1 MSDLEN
7 KDDGIMQMHIEKE
20 MKKSYLDYAM
30 TVIVSRALP
39 DVRDG
44 LKPVHRRILYA
55 ANELGLTPDKPHRK
69 CARIVG
75 DVLGKYHPH
84 GDTAVYDAMV
94 RLAQDFSMRYPL
106 IDGHGNFGSVDGDQA
121 AAMRYTEARM
131 SKMAMELLRDIGKE
145 TVDYRL
151 NFDETLKEPT
161 VLPSRFPNL
170 LVNGSTGI
178 AVGMA
183 SSIPPHNLGEVING
197 TIALID
203 NPDITIPELMEY
215 IKGPDFPTGAIIV
228 GKENIRNAYMTGR
241 GFVKVK
247 SKLEIEEYKN
257 GRNRI
262 VVHEIPYVVNKA
274 RLIEKIAELVKEKK
288 IDGISE
294 LRDESDRTGMR
305 IVIEI
310 KKDYNANVVLNNL
323 YKHTQLQ
330 DNFSIIMIA
339 LVNGEPKV
347 LNLKDMIY
355 YYVEHQRNVIRRRT
369 EYDLSKAEARAHILE
384 GLRIAIDNI
393 DEVIKIIRTS
403 YDNAEQNL
411 MTRFDLSEVQA
422 KAIVDMRL
430 RRLQG
435 LEREKIEEEY
445 AELIKLINKYK
456 EILANPYLIDE
467 IIKTELNEIK
477 NNYYD
482 ERRTEITH
490 DDDEINVEDLIEEEN
505 VAITIT
511 NFGYI
516 KRLPEDT
523 YKAQRRGGKGVTGL
537 TTREEDFVKD
547 LFITSTHDYLLFF
560 TNKGKMYRIKAYK
573 VPEARRQAKGTAVVN
588 LINLDGGEKVAAI
601 IPMRTF
607 SEEEYLIL
615 STKKGIIKKT
625 KLSEF
630 ETSRK
635 TGLIAIK
642 IAEEDELIS
651 VNTTDGTKD
660 VLIVTKKG
668 KAIRFSELDVRETGR
683 STMGVKAI
691 KTSKDDELVAMLI
704 LDGDG
709 TAVPSDIVEPIED
722 ENLTLEDID
731 GNDVDAV
738 DSLDA
743 IDDVDDMDDENIV
756 ETREKLITLTEN
768 GFSKM
773 TSTTAY
779 RRQSRAG
786 KGVKTHNINDKTGD
800 IVGAMII
807 EPENDLMIISQAGSI
822 IRMHASDIS
831 ITGRDTQGVKAM
843 RLNEGDKVVSLAKLV
858 RDEEE
863 STEE

>member
-1 MSDLEN
+1 MSDLDN
-7 KDDGIMQMHIEKE
+7 RNDGIHQMHIEKE

-55 ANELGLTPDKPHRK
+55 TDELGLTSDKPHRK

-84 GDTAVYDAMV
+84 GDSAVYDALV

-106 IDGHGNFGSVDGDQA
+106 IDGQGNFGSVDGDLA

-131 SKMAMELLRDIGKE
+131 AKIGAELLRDIGKE
-145 TVDYRL
+145 TIDYRA
-151 NFDETLKEPT
+151 NFDETLNEPI

-170 LVNGSTGI
+170 LVNGSSGI

-197 TIALID
+197 IIAYIE
-203 NPDITIPELMEY
+203 NPDITIPEIMKY

-228 GKENIRNAYMTGR
+228 GKENIKNAYMTGR
-241 GFVKVK
+241 GSIKVK
-247 SKLEIEEYKN
+247 AKLEIEEMK
-257 GRNRI
+257 GGKNRI
-262 VVHEIPYVVNKA
+262 IVNEIPYQVNKA
-274 RLIEKIAELVKEKK
+274 RLIEKIAELVKDKK
-288 IDGISE
+288 IEGISD
-294 LRDESDRTGMR
+294 LRDESDKDGMR

-310 KKDYNANVVLNNL
+310 KKDYNPNIILNNL

-330 DNFSIIMIA
+330 DNFSVIMIA

-347 LNLKDMIY
+347 LNLKEMIH
-355 YYVEHQRNVIRRRT
+355 YYVLHQREVITRRT
-369 EYDLSKAEARAHILE
+369 RYELRKAQERAHILE

-393 DEVIKIIRTS
+393 DEVIKIIRAS
-403 YDNAEQNL
+403 YNDAEQKL
-411 MTRFDLSEVQA
+411 MERFDLSEIQA
-422 KAIVDMRL
+422 KSIVDMRL

-445 AELIKLINKYK
+445 EELIKLINKLT
-456 EILANPYLIDE
+456 EILENQYLIDE
-467 IIKTELNEIK
+467 IVKTELTEIK
-477 NNYYD
+477 NKYYD
-482 ERRTEITH
+482 ERRTQITH
-490 DDDEINVEDLIEEEN
+490 DEGEINIEDLIEEEN

-523 YKAQRRGGKGVTGL
+523 YKAQRRGGKGITGL

-560 TNKGKMYRIKAYK
+560 TNKGKVYRIKAYE

-588 LINLDGGEKVAAI
+588 LINLDANEKVAAV
-601 IPMRTF
+601 IPMKDF
-607 SEEEYLIL
+607 KNDEEYLIL

-625 KLSEF
+625 KLNEF
-630 ETSRK
+630 DTSRK
-635 TGLIAIK
+635 SGLLAIK
-642 IAEEDELIS
+642 IAEDDELIS
-651 VNTTDGTKD
+651 VNKTDGTKD
-660 VLIVTKKG
+660 VLIVSKKG
-668 KAIRFSELDVRETGR
+668 KAIRFSEDDVRETGR
-683 STMGVKAI
+683 NSIGVKAI
-691 KTSKDDELVAMLI
+691 STSKDDELVAMLI
-704 LDGDG
+704 LDPDN
-709 TAVPSDIVEPIED
+709 SQILDED
-722 ENLTLEDID
+722 EEIEEINEDQIP
-731 GNDVDAV
+731 
-738 DSLDA
+738 
-743 IDDVDDMDDENIV
+743 

-768 GFSKM
+768 GFAKM
-773 TSTTAY
+773 TSTSAY
-779 RRQSRAG
+779 RKQARAG
-786 KGVKTHNINDKTGD
+786 KGVKTHNINKKTGD

-807 EPENDLMIISQAGSI
+807 EPENDLMIISQLGSI
-822 IRMHASDIS
+822 IRMYASDIS

-843 RLNEGDKVVSLAKLV
+843 RLNEGDKVVSLAKLI
-858 RDEEE
+858 REEIDSDEEE
-863 STEE
+863 

>member
-7 KDDGIMQMHIEKE
+7 KNDGILQMHIEKE
-20 MKKSYLDYAM
+20 MQKSFLDYAM

-131 SKMAMELLRDIGKE
+131 SKMAMELLKDIGKE

-151 NFDETLKEPT
+151 NFDETLKEPV

-170 LVNGSTGI
+170 LVNGSSGI

-197 TIALID
+197 TIAYID
-203 NPDITIPELMEY
+203 NPEITIPELMKY

-228 GKENIRNAYMTGR
+228 GKENIKKAYMTGR
-241 GFVKVK
+241 GSVKVK
-247 SKLEIEEYKN
+247 SKLEIEEMKN
-257 GRNRI
+257 GKNRI
-262 VVHEIPYVVNKA
+262 IVSEIPYVVNKA
-274 RLIEKIAELVKEKK
+274 RLIEKIAELVKDKR
-288 IDGISE
+288 IDGISD
-294 LRDESDRTGMR
+294 LRDESDRDGMR

-310 KKDYNANVVLNNL
+310 KKDYNANIVLNNL

-339 LVNGEPKV
+339 IVNGEPKV
-347 LNLKDMIY
+347 LNLKEMIY
-355 YYVEHQRNVIRRRT
+355 HYVEHQRVIIRRRT
-369 EYDLSKAEARAHILE
+369 EYDLNKAEARAHILE

-393 DEVIKIIRTS
+393 DEVIKIIRSS

-411 MTRFDLSEVQA
+411 MDRFNLSEIQA
-422 KAIVDMRL
+422 KSIVDMRL

-435 LEREKIEEEY
+435 LEREKLEEEY
-445 AELIKLINKYK
+445 EELIKMINKFK
-456 EILANPYLIDE
+456 EILENSYLIDE
-467 IIKTELNEIK
+467 IIKTELTEIK
-477 NNYYD
+477 NSYYD
-482 ERRTEITH
+482 ERRTQITH
-490 DDDEINVEDLIEEEN
+490 DEDEINVEDLIEEEN

-523 YKAQRRGGKGVTGL
+523 YKAQKRGGKGITGL

-547 LFITSTHDYLLFF
+547 LFITSTHDYLMFF
-560 TNKGKMYRIKAYK
+560 TNKGKMYRMKAYE

-588 LINLDGGEKVAAI
+588 LINLDAGEKVAAI
-601 IPMRTF
+601 IPMKDF
-607 SEEEYLIL
+607 SNDNEYLIL

-625 KLSEF
+625 KLNEF
-630 ETSRK
+630 DTSRK
-635 TGLIAIK
+635 SGLLAIK
-642 IAEEDELIS
+642 IAEDDELIS
-651 VNTTDGTKD
+651 VNKTDGTKD

-668 KAIRFSELDVRETGR
+668 KAIRFSEDDVRETGR
-683 STMGVKAI
+683 ISMGVKAI
-691 KTSKDDELVAMLI
+691 STSKDDELVAMLI
-704 LDGDG
+704 LD
-709 TAVPSDIVEPIED
+709 SDNTQISE
-722 ENLTLEDID
+722 
-731 GNDVDAV
+731 
-738 DSLDA
+738 
-743 IDDVDDMDDENIV
+743 DDVDEESIV
-756 ETREKLITLTEN
+756 ETHEKLITLTEN

-779 RRQSRAG
+779 RRQARAG

-807 EPENDLMIISQAGSI
+807 EPENDLMIISQVGSI

-831 ITGRDTQGVKAM
+831 VTGRDTQGVKAM
-843 RLNEGDKVVSLAKLV
+843 RLNEGDKVVSLAKLI
-858 RDEEE
+858 REDIDSEEE
-863 STEE
+863 N

>member
-7 KDDGIMQMHIEKE
+7 KNDGILQMHIEKE
-20 MKKSYLDYAM
+20 MQKSYLDYAM

-55 ANELGLTPDKPHRK
+55 ASELGLTPDKPHRK

-94 RLAQDFSMRYPL
+94 RLAQDFSLRYPL

-131 SKMAMELLRDIGKE
+131 SKMAIEILRDLGKE

-151 NFDETLKEPT
+151 NFDETLKEPV

-170 LVNGSTGI
+170 LVNGSSGI

-203 NPDITIPELMEY
+203 NPDITIPELMKY

-228 GKENIRNAYMTGR
+228 GKDNIKNAYMTGR

-247 SKLEIEEYKN
+247 SKLEIEEMKN
-257 GRNRI
+257 GKNRI
-262 VVHEIPYVVNKA
+262 VVTEIPYVVNKA
-274 RLIEKIAELVKEKK
+274 RLIEKIAELVKDKR
-288 IDGISE
+288 IDGISD
-294 LRDESDRTGMR
+294 LRDESDREGMR

-310 KKDYNANVVLNNL
+310 KKDYNANIVLNNL

-347 LNLKDMIY
+347 LNLKEMIY
-355 YYVEHQRNVIRRRT
+355 HYVEHQRVIIRRRT

-393 DEVIKIIRTS
+393 DEVIKIIRSS

-411 MTRFDLSEVQA
+411 MDRFNLSEIQA
-422 KAIVDMRL
+422 KSIVDMRL

-435 LEREKIEEEY
+435 LEREKLEEEY
-445 AELIKLINKYK
+445 EELIKMINRFR
-456 EILANPYLIDE
+456 EILENAYLIDE
-467 IIKTELNEIK
+467 IIKTELTEIK
-477 NNYYD
+477 NSYYD
-482 ERRTEITH
+482 ERRTQITH
-490 DDDEINVEDLIEEEN
+490 DEDEINVEDLIEEEN

-523 YKAQRRGGKGVTGL
+523 YKAQKRGGKGITGL

-547 LFITSTHDYLLFF
+547 LFITSTHDYLMFF
-560 TNKGKMYRIKAYK
+560 TNKGKMYRIKAYE

-588 LINLDGGEKVAAI
+588 LINLDAGEKVAAI
-601 IPMRTF
+601 IPMRDF
-607 SEEEYLIL
+607 SNDEEYLIL

-625 KLSEF
+625 KLNEF
-630 ETSRK
+630 DTSRK
-635 TGLIAIK
+635 SGLLAIK
-642 IAEEDELIS
+642 IADDDELIS
-651 VNTTDGTKD
+651 VNKTDGTKD

-668 KAIRFSELDVRETGR
+668 KAIRFSEDDVRETGR
-683 STMGVKAI
+683 ISMGVKAI
-691 KTSKDDELVAMLI
+691 STSKDDELVAMLI
-704 LDGDG
+704 LDGD
-709 TAVPSDIVEPIED
+709 
-722 ENLTLEDID
+722 NLPEITEEEEI
-731 GNDVDAV
+731 NEE
-738 DSLDA
+738 A
-743 IDDVDDMDDENIV
+743 IP

-768 GFSKM
+768 GFGKM

-779 RRQSRAG
+779 RKQARAG
-786 KGVKTHNINDKTGD
+786 KGVKTHNINEKTGD

-807 EPENDLMIISQAGSI
+807 EPENDLMIISQVGSI

-831 ITGRDTQGVKAM
+831 VTGRDTQGVKAM
-843 RLNEGDKVVSLAKLV
+843 RLNEGDKVVSLAKLIREDV
-858 RDEEE
+858 DDTEEE
-863 STEE
+863 EV